1 MSTIN
6 LKPGNISYTT
16 LPCVSTSSIYLSNV
30 PTYYSNAPTYYTIRS
45 SSYNDDSSELD
56 QDVIEFLKMKQQ
68 KSKEV
73 IKGLRDEIDQLKKQ
87 KGALEKEFSDYKNN
101 LDKKISE
108 KVKEEIGKSI
118 HTSGHSKTDNDLP
131 TVEDVTDTDAEM
143 SPAKISQPCIP
154 PPSILNS

>member
-1 MSTIN
+1 MSIF
-6 LKPGNISYTT
+6 NIGSRYPYDYPTYTT
-16 LPCVSTSSIYLSNV
+16 LPCISSTSLYSSIIPCKTIYLS
-30 PTYYSNAPTYYTIRS
+30 SNNDN
-45 SSYNDDSSELD
+45 NDDTSDLD
-56 QDVIEFLKMKQQ
+56 PDIIEFLKLKQQ
-68 KSKEV
+68 ESKKV
-73 IKGLRDEIDQLKKQ
+73 IKGLREEIEQLKKQ
-87 KGALEKEFSDYKNN
+87 KDALEKEFSDYKNN

-118 HTSGHSKTDNDLP
+118 RTPVPSKTDNDLP